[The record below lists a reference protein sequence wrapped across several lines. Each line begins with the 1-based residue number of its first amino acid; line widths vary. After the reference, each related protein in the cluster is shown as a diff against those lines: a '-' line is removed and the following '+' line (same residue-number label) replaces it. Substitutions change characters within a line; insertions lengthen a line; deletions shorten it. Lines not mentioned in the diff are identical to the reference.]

1 MNTLELAMKMEKD
14 GEIFY
19 RDLAATATN
28 AGFREIF
35 NQLADDEIK
44 HYQVFQSMQ
53 KQPERFGESMIL
65 KKATNIF
72 KQMIAEDS
80 LNNLDHSQLELYQK
94 AMELEKKS
102 QVFYLEQAATA
113 ADESQ
118 KELWQK
124 IAAEEAQ
131 HYFLLHNIYELVLRP
146 QVWVENGEFVHLED
160 Y

>member
-1 MNTLELAMKMEKD
+1 MDALQLAMKMEKD

-19 RDLAATATN
+19 RDLAAAAAN

-35 NQLADDEIK
+35 NQLADDESK

-53 KQPERFGESMIL
+53 QQPEQFRETTIIN
-65 KKATNIF
+65 KAGNIF
-72 KQMIAEDS
+72 KQMVAENS

-102 QVFYLEQAATA
+102 QGFYLEQASSAT
-113 ADESQ
+113 DEAQ

-124 IAAEEAQ
+124 IAAEEGK

-146 QVWVENGEFVHLED
+146 QVWIENGEFVHLED

>member
-1 MNTLELAMKMEKD
+1 MDALELAMKMERD

-19 RDLAATATN
+19 RDLAAAATN

-44 HYQVFQSMQ
+44 HYQVFLSMRQ
-53 KQPERFGESMIL
+53 QPEQFRETTIIN
-65 KKATNIF
+65 KADNIF
-72 KQMIAEDS
+72 KQIIAENS
-80 LNNLDHSQLELYQK
+80 LDNLDHSQLKLYQK

-113 ADESQ
+113 DELQ
-118 KELWQK
+118 KKLWQK
-124 IAAEEAQ
+124 IAAEEGQ

-146 QVWVENGEFVHLED
+146 EVWVENGEFVHLEE

>member
-1 MNTLELAMKMEKD
+1 MNALELALQMEKD
-14 GEIFY
+14 GENFY
-19 RDLAATATN
+19 RELAAAATT

-35 NQLADDEIK
+35 NQLADDETK
-44 HYQVFQSMQ
+44 HYQVFQNM
-53 KQPERFGESMIL
+53 KQQSEQFGETTIL
-65 KKATNIF
+65 KKANNIF
-72 KQMIAEDS
+72 KQMIAEDN
-80 LNNLDHSQLELYQK
+80 LNNLDYSQLELYQK

-102 QVFYLEQAATA
+102 QGFYLEQAAAA

-124 IAAEEAQ
+124 IAAEEAK

-146 QVWVENGEFVHLED
+146 QVWVENGEFVHLDD